1 MKLQDEIKKLNDKER
16 KIVAI
21 LSGWTI
27 LQLILLVISDGSTQ
41 YFWPFDKDP
50 GIKTDYDFSE
60 FAVYGIVPWVIFIIY
75 RFLKSSKN
83 N

>member
-21 LSGWTI
+21 LAGWTI
-27 LQLILLVISDGSTQ
+27 LHLILLVISDGSTE

-60 FAVYGIVPWVIFIIY
+60 FAVYGLVPWVIFIIY
-75 RFLKSSKN
+75 RFLNSSKN

>member
-1 MKLQDEIKKLNDKER
+1 MNLRDEIKKLTEKER

-27 LQLILLVISDGSTQ
+27 LHLILYFISDGSKT

-60 FAVYGIVPWVIFIIY
+60 FAVYGLIPWVILIIY
-75 RFLKSSKN
+75 RFLMNPKN

>member
-1 MKLQDEIKKLNDKER
+1 MKLQDEIKKLSEKER
-16 KIVAI
+16 KIVAF

-27 LQLILLVISDGSTQ
+27 LHLILLVISNGSTE

-60 FAVYGIVPWVIFIIY
+60 FSVYGLIPWLIFIIY
-75 RFLKSSKN
+75 RFLNNPKN